1 MTSSPKN
8 CRSGQRCQPVTL
20 REALHCQAHHS
31 DTRLDE
37 LARRLGISAST
48 LANAVNPDDDTS
60 LLAPRHYERL
70 LGLTHDNLTLVAFLA
85 SLQHAVVY
93 PVPRG
98 EVEAQTA
105 ATVKEFGELLTAH
118 AQAHADHRLT
128 RAEADEIGRQGH
140 EAIVAIAA
148 LIDDAARRAEGPR

>member
-1 MTSSPKN
+1 MTRSPRL
-8 CRSGQRCQPVTL
+8 CRAGERCQPVTL
-20 REALHCQAHHS
+20 REALHCQVHHS
-31 DTRLDE
+31 AIRLDE
-37 LARRLGISAST
+37 IARHLGIAAST

-70 LGLTHDNLTLVAFLA
+70 LGLTPDNLALVAFLA
-85 SLQHAVVY
+85 HVQHAVVY
-93 PVPRG
+93 PVPHG

-140 EAIVAIAA
+140 EAITAIAA
-148 LIDDAARRAEGPR
+148 LLDDAARRAEAR